1 MKQHLN
7 KEGVLNKLAMF
18 LLFILCKEVKNTK
31 DKFLFITE
39 FQTLNLTMR
48 RMHNKCLSFSF
59 T

>member
-18 LLFILCKEVKNTK
+18 LLFIIFKEVKNTK